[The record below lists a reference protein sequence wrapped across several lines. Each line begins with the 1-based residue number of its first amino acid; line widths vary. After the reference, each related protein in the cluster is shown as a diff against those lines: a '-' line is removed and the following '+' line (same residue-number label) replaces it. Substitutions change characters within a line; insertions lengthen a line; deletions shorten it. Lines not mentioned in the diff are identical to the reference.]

1 MGVFVA
7 WVVPPSLATATDGA
21 VIQIIARMEKTFK
34 RNRAV
39 FIVGI
44 HSPFPESHPER
55 TRCPGSHDYRRSCH
69 PYVLIFPSCLLL
81 SRMNLTS
88 CLSKSCLTINPHYK
102 LWLTSCHLL
111 SLCCR
116 QIFHGNISVIVAI

>member
-7 WVVPPSLATATDGA
+7 FIVPASLATATDGA
-21 VIQIIARMEKTFK
+21 MIQIIARTEKTFK

-44 HSPFPESHPER
+44 HSPFHKSHPER
-55 TRCPGSHDYRRSCH
+55 TRCPGSHDHRLSFH
-69 PYVLIFPSCLLL
+69 PCVLIFPSCPLLP
-81 SRMNLTS
+81 RMNLTS
-88 CLSKSCLTINPHYK
+88 CLSKSYLTINLHYK

-111 SLCCR
+111 SLRCR
-116 QIFHGNISVIVAI
+116 QIFHGNISVTVAI